1 MKSHSLLL
9 LAVALASV
17 LSAHSATAA
26 PATWVQLTI
35 ATPPPARYAG
45 SMAFDPVSR
54 KIVLFGGKGASGLMN
69 DTWLFDGT
77 NWTLVQTPTAP
88 PARYGAA
95 FAYDKATKKMVLF
108 GGVQSLHVFFSDTWL
123 WDGATQTWTQA
134 TAVHSPPGLTGAM
147 AFTDPRSGRV
157 MLFGGQIAQGAG
169 QDTTYRWTGNGWK
182 VFNLTP
188 RPQPRAFGAM
198 SQDFANHTIVLFGGE
213 SSHLDTDNTW
223 IWDGYAWT
231 LQSPP
236 AQPPFTYFSS
246 SGYDPALKSVVI
258 FGGLANGYEH
268 NITWSWDG
276 STWQE
281 ILPTLSPSPRSW
293 AHMAY
298 DPVTGQL
305 ILFGGTTGLSQFVND
320 TWQLQP

>member
-1 MKSHSLLL
+1 M
-9 LAVALASV
+9 AAS
-17 LSAHSATAA
+17 
-26 PATWVQLTI
+26 PNWVQLSI

-45 SMAFDPVSR
+45 SIAFDPVSR
-54 KIVLFGGKGASGLMN
+54 KIVLFGGKGNSGLMN

-77 NWTLVQTPTAP
+77 NWTQVQTPAAP
-88 PARYGAA
+88 GPRYGASLA
-95 FAYDKATKKMVLF
+95 FDKATQKLVLF
-108 GGVQSLHVFFSDTWL
+108 GGVQSLNVFYSDTWL
-123 WDGATQTWTQA
+123 WDGATQTWAQA
-134 TAVHSPPGLTGAM
+134 TPVHSPPGLNGAM
-147 AFTDPRSGRV
+147 EFTDPRSGRV
-157 MLFGGQIAQGAG
+157 MLFGGLLAQGAQ
-169 QDTTYRWTGNGWK
+169 QDTNYRWTGTTWK
-182 VFNLTP
+182 ILRLNP
-188 RPQPRAFGAM
+188 RPQARAFADV
-198 SQDFANHTIVLFGGE
+198 SPDFANHSIVLHGGF
-213 SSHLDTDNTW
+213 SSPLDTDNTW
-223 IWDGYAWT
+223 VWDGAVWA

-236 AQPPFTYFSS
+236 AQPPFTNFSS
-246 SGYDPALKSVVI
+246 SGYDAALKSVVI

-281 ILPTLSPSPRSW
+281 ILPAQAPSPRSW